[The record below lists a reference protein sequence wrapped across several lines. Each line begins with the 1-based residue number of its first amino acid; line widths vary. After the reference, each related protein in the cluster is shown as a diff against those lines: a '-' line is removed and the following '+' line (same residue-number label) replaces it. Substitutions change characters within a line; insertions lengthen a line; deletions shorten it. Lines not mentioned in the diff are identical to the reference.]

1 MRSVPSCGDTPLRT
15 VLLSWSSSFR
25 RIRMPENNSGQ
36 LYNMTGNEAG
46 LEEHMITLTEDEKRM
61 VFQLEASY

>member
-1 MRSVPSCGDTPLRT
+1 
-15 VLLSWSSSFR
+15 
-25 RIRMPENNSGQ
+25 MPENNSGQ